1 MPEADGSPAAGAAV
15 TASVRIDGDDRVFDS
30 QEGIPAAGSCDDDG
44 CRAGYTVMFSLAE
57 PNERDVVVSWSLSIR
72 GTDELIERSA

>member
-1 MPEADGSPAAGAAV
+1 MAVPEADGSPAAGAAV

-44 CRAGYTVMFSLAE
+44 CRVGIRLR
-57 PNERDVVVSWSLSIR
+57 ERTSTCLLRNLLYRQRASRL
-72 GTDELIERSA
+72 